1 MILHFIR
8 HCIKIKLMKKLL
20 LTLLLLGS
28 ILPSVEA
35 GVSPEGIPRRPR
47 NFSPEGRLRPRKPR
61 CKTNGKVT
69 VCTMP
74 RHRKK
79 CTRFNPCIP
88 RDYYRPNPPRRIPM
102 PLKYNLPNG

>member
-1 MILHFIR
+1 
-8 HCIKIKLMKKLL
+8 MKKLL
-20 LTLLLLGS
+20 LTFLILGS
-28 ILPSVEA
+28 IIPSVEA

-61 CKTNGKVT
+61 CKTDGQVV
-69 VCTMP
+69 VCKMP
-74 RHRKK
+74 RPRKK

-88 RDYYRPNPPRRIPM
+88 RDYYRLSPPRRIPM

>member
-1 MILHFIR
+1 
-8 HCIKIKLMKKLL
+8 MKKLL

-47 NFSPEGRLRPRKPR
+47 DHYPEGRHRPRKPR
-61 CKTNGKVT
+61 CKDNGKVV
-69 VCTMP
+69 VCKMP
-74 RHRKK
+74 RPRKK

>member
-1 MILHFIR
+1 
-8 HCIKIKLMKKLL
+8 MKNLL

-35 GVSPEGIPRRPR
+35 GVSPEGIPKRPR
-47 NFSPEGRLRPRKPR
+47 NFSPEGRPRHRKPR
-61 CKTNGKVT
+61 CKTHGKVV
-69 VCTMP
+69 VCKMP
-74 RHRKK
+74 RTPRPRK

-102 PLKYNLPNG
+102 

>member
-102 PLKYNLPNG
+102 PLRYNLPNG